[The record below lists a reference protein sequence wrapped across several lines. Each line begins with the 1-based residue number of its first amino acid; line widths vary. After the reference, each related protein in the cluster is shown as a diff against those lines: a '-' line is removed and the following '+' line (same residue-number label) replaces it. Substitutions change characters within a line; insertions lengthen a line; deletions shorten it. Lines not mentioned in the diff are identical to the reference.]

1 MKRLLFLTFIFV
13 ISLSIAH
20 AQKEMRLLRFPTM
33 NNNTIVFTYAGD
45 LYSVDAKGGTA
56 RKLTNDIGTELFAKF
71 SPDGKHIAFTGQ
83 YDGNTEVY
91 LIPAEGGIP
100 KRLTFTPT
108 LGRDDV
114 SDRMGPNNIVTG
126 WKDNSTIV
134 YRTRG
139 WEFNDMKGKLFTVS
153 INGGDPVQVPLPRG
167 GFNSFSPD
175 GSKLA
180 YNRMF
185 REFRTWKRYRGGQAD
200 DISIYD
206 FKTKK
211 TENITNNPAQDIFP
225 MWAGD
230 KIYFISDR
238 DSRLNLFSYDLKSK
252 ETKKLTDFKDF
263 DVKFPSLGDKSIVFE
278 NGGYIYSV
286 DFATEKVTKHSIS
299 IDADFVSGRG
309 GMIDVSKNVSNFE
322 IAPDGKRALFGAR
335 GELFTV
341 PLKNGPTRNLTNTS
355 GVHERSSKWSP
366 DGKWIAFIS
375 DESGEDE
382 IYIIP
387 QDGSAKATKLT
398 SGAETYKYG
407 LIWSPDSKKLLWND
421 KNQKLQFVDIDSK
434 KVTLVDEAEAWEINS
449 FEWSP
454 DNKWISYSKP
464 EVDVMSR
471 IYLYSLENGKTTPV
485 TDGWYNSTSPSFS
498 DDGKY
503 LFFTSLRTFS
513 PSYGWTEWNHIYQ
526 DMSKIYLIAL
536 AQDTKS
542 PFEPKSDEVSI
553 KDKDKEDEKP
563 KDDKKSSDVVVKV
576 DLEGI
581 TNRVIE
587 LPVTASNYFNLT
599 SAGNKLYYN
608 RNGSKDQKS
617 KLLFYDFDKLSETEL
632 GDFGGFEISADNK
645 KMLVSQMNSYAIVDL
660 PTAKLEI
667 KDKLNL
673 SDMKMNLDRYAEW
686 KQIFNESWRQM
697 RDFLYDPNL
706 HGVDWEKMKKNYSQL
721 LEYVNH
727 RIDLTYVIGEMISE
741 LNIGHSYVGG
751 GEYPKAERIKLGL
764 LGANVER
771 DPSSKFYKISKI
783 YKGEN
788 WNKDRRSPLTEIG
801 VTAKEGDFITAIDG
815 VPVNTVVDINQ
826 LLIGKAGKQ
835 VTVKIN
841 STAKLDGSKDN
852 VIIPIEEQSE
862 LLYYNWVQEN
872 IEKVNKATNGKVGYL
887 HIPDMGP
894 NGLNKFA
901 EFYYPQLKKE
911 ALIIDDR
918 GNGGGNVS
926 PMITERL
933 NRQLVMI
940 DKARNGTT
948 GANPG
953 GMHVGPKVLLMDEFS
968 MSDGDIFAYRFKHYK
983 IGTTIGKRTWG
994 GVVGIRGSLPFVDGG
1009 TLNRPEFSRY
1019 DVDGKEW
1026 VMEGYGVDPDIF
1038 VDNDPALEYDGV
1050 DEQLNKAIEVALEN
1064 LKKNPVK
1071 LPAPPKYPN
1080 KSK

>member
-1 MKRLLFLTFIFV
+1 
-13 ISLSIAH
+13 
-20 AQKEMRLLRFPTM
+20 
-33 NNNTIVFTYAGD
+33 
-45 LYSVDAKGGTA
+45 
-56 RKLTNDIGTELFAKF
+56 
-71 SPDGKHIAFTGQ
+71 
-83 YDGNTEVY
+83 
-91 LIPAEGGIP
+91 
-100 KRLTFTPT
+100 
-108 LGRDDV
+108 
-114 SDRMGPNNIVTG
+114 
-126 WKDNSTIV
+126 
-134 YRTRG
+134 
-139 WEFNDMKGKLFTVS
+139 
-153 INGGDPVQVPLPRG
+153 
-167 GFNSFSPD
+167 
-175 GSKLA
+175 
-180 YNRMF
+180 
-185 REFRTWKRYRGGQAD
+185 
-200 DISIYD
+200 
-206 FKTKK
+206 
-211 TENITNNPAQDIFP
+211 
-225 MWAGD
+225 
-230 KIYFISDR
+230 
-238 DSRLNLFSYDLKSK
+238 
-252 ETKKLTDFKDF
+252 
-263 DVKFPSLGDKSIVFE
+263 
-278 NGGYIYSV
+278 
-286 DFATEKVTKHSIS
+286 
-299 IDADFVSGRG
+299 
-309 GMIDVSKNVSNFE
+309 
-322 IAPDGKRALFGAR
+322 
-335 GELFTV
+335 
-341 PLKNGPTRNLTNTS
+341 
-355 GVHERSSKWSP
+355 
-366 DGKWIAFIS
+366 
-375 DESGEDE
+375 
-382 IYIIP
+382 
-387 QDGSAKATKLT
+387 
-398 SGAETYKYG
+398 
-407 LIWSPDSKKLLWND
+407 
-421 KNQKLQFVDIDSK
+421 
-434 KVTLVDEAEAWEINS
+434 
-449 FEWSP
+449 
-454 DNKWISYSKP
+454 
-464 EVDVMSR
+464 
-471 IYLYSLENGKTTPV
+471 
-485 TDGWYNSTSPSFS
+485 
-498 DDGKY
+498 
-503 LFFTSLRTFS
+503 
-513 PSYGWTEWNHIYQ
+513 
-526 DMSKIYLIAL
+526 
-536 AQDTKS
+536 
-542 PFEPKSDEVSI
+542 
-553 KDKDKEDEKP
+553 
-563 KDDKKSSDVVVKV
+563 
-576 DLEGI
+576 
-581 TNRVIE
+581 
-587 LPVTASNYFNLT
+587 
-599 SAGNKLYYN
+599 
-608 RNGSKDQKS
+608 
-617 KLLFYDFDKLSETEL
+617 
-632 GDFGGFEISADNK
+632 
-645 KMLVSQMNSYAIVDL
+645 DL
-660 PTAKLEI
+660 PSAKLEI

-727 RIDLTYVIGEMISE
+727 RIDLTYVIGEMIGE

-764 LGANVER
+764 LGAQVVR

-788 WNKDRRSPLTEIG
+788 WNKDRRSPFTEIG

-953 GMHVGPKVLLMDEFS
+953 GMHVGPKVLLMDEYS